1 MYVSFDVYVA
11 QYRALSQ
18 AVVKHKVSHMW
29 AGELHSHV
37 SVSTSHQTFQVY
49 EESGKWFAVVRNKAF
64 AGGNASVAQ
73 EKVCA
78 SREEAATWAA
88 KWVCEVVN

>member
-1 MYVSFDVYVA
+1 M
-11 QYRALSQ
+11 
-18 AVVKHKVSHMW
+18 KPKVSHVW

-37 SVSTSHQTFQVY
+37 SVSTSFQTFQVY
-49 EESGKWFAVVRNKAF
+49 EADGSWVAVVRNKAA

-78 SREEAATWAA
+78 SRDEAATLVA
-88 KWVCEVVN
+88 KWLCEVV